1 MYKRKSAS
9 IVPKQWITAS
19 SSSSPEAD
27 DSASAHEEADSKSYA
42 SFAIDPARDYK
53 KSQAQIHQNQQ
64 PTQTPSQSQAQ
75 SQPSQQR
82 SVGSL
87 VLLTQKFVELMKQN
101 GGSIDLKEVKH
112 CANVHLIRA
121 AVLNYCNH
129 SFQATKILDVQKRR
143 IYDITN
149 VLEGIGLIDKG
160 RHCSLVRWR
169 GGGFTNAKDRR
180 DYDLACERT
189 DHLKSLEEDLDK
201 QLEYAQ
207 RNLQFIMQ
215 DPTNQS
221 YAYLTRDDLLN
232 IYGDD
237 SVFTIPNY
245 DEEVEIQRNDNE
257 LRVSLDNGSTIDIRL
272 VTNQGKGTA
281 NPNDADRCF
290 DERHL
295 DTSPSPSSS
304 PTHSSDAGAGTGT
317 GNVIKDEHTYSCDP
331 EMKDEMKALENEL
344 TAKIIF
350 QNYMAGHSLR
360 RFFPDDPNL
369 ENPPLVQLN
378 PPQEDFNFVLKSDEG
393 ICELF
398 DVQC

>member
-1 MYKRKSAS
+1 MYKRKSAP
-9 IVPKQWITAS
+9 IVTKQRITA
-19 SSSSPEAD
+19 SSSPEAD
-27 DSASAHEEADSKSYA
+27 DSTSVNDEMDSKAYGN
-42 SFAIDPARDYK
+42 FRIEL
-53 KSQAQIHQNQQ
+53 SQEQQKPQIQMQQ
-64 PTQTPSQSQAQ
+64 QSQQSAQSQ

-82 SVGSL
+82 CVGSL

-101 GGSIDLKEVKH
+101 GGSIDLKE
-112 CANVHLIRA
+112 
-121 AVLNYCNH
+121 
-129 SFQATKILDVQKRR
+129 ATKILDVQKRR

-169 GGGFTNAKDRR
+169 GGGFTNAKDRKDFDVAR
-180 DYDLACERT
+180 ERT
-189 DHLKSLEEDLDK
+189 DNLKSVEEDLDK

-207 RNLQFIMQ
+207 RNLHFIMQ

-257 LRVSLDNGSTIDIRL
+257 LRFSLDNGSTIDIRL
-272 VTNQGKGTA
+272 VTNQGKGTT
-281 NPNDADRCF
+281 NPHDADGPF

-295 DTSPSPSSS
+295 DMTPSPPSSPS
-304 PTHSSDAGAGTGT
+304 HSSDAGGVIGT
-317 GNVIKDEHTYSCDP
+317 GNVIKDEHTYSCNP
-331 EMKDEMKALENEL
+331 ELKDEMKTLENEL

-360 RFFPDDPNL
+360 RFYPDDPNL

-398 DVQC
+398 DVHC

>member
-1 MYKRKSAS
+1 MYKRKSAAM
-9 IVPKQWITAS
+9 VAKQQQQRIIASNS
-19 SSSSPEAD
+19 SSSSPEVD
-27 DSASAHEEADSKSYA
+27 DSAAAADLEMEMDAKPYD
-42 SFAIDPARDYK
+42 SFHIELSSPEK
-53 KSQAQIHQNQQ
+53 QQKQTQQQ
-64 PTQTPSQSQAQ
+64 PQQQSQSSQSSQ

-87 VLLTQKFVELMKQN
+87 VLLTQKFVDLMKQN
-101 GGSIDLKEVKH
+101 GGSIDLKE
-112 CANVHLIRA
+112 
-121 AVLNYCNH
+121 
-129 SFQATKILDVQKRR
+129 ATKILDVQKRR

-169 GGGFTNAKDRR
+169 GGGFTNAKDRK
-180 DYDLACERT
+180 DYDVACERT
-189 DHLKSLEEDLDK
+189 DHLKTIEDDLDR

-207 RNLQFIMQ
+207 RNLHFIMQ
-215 DPTNQS
+215 DPSNQS
-221 YAYLTRDDLLN
+221 YAYVTRDDLLQL
-232 IYGDD
+232 YGDD

-245 DEEVEIQRNDNE
+245 DEEVEIQRNESE

-272 VTNQGKGTA
+272 VTNQGKATA
-281 NPNDADRCF
+281 NPQDADGPF

-295 DTSPSPSSS
+295 DASSPSAPSSPS
-304 PTHSSDAGAGTGT
+304 HSSDDAGVVMGGT
-317 GNVIKDEHTYSCDP
+317 GNVIKDEHTYSCNP
-331 EMKDEMKALENEL
+331 ELKDEMKALENEL

-360 RFFPDDPNL
+360 RFYPDDPNL

-378 PPQEDFNFVLKSDEG
+378 PPQEDFNFVLKNDEG

-398 DVQC
+398 DVHC

>member
-1 MYKRKSAS
+1 MYKRKSGGV
-9 IVPKQWITAS
+9 VPRQRITAS
-19 SSSSPEAD
+19 SSSPDID
-27 DSASAHEEADSKSYA
+27 DSASGHEAESESKTYGT
-42 SFAIDPARDYK
+42 FHIDLPTEPQK
-53 KSQAQIHQNQQ
+53 PKIQIQQ
-64 PTQTPSQSQAQ
+64 QQQQSTQTSQTPQPHSQ
-75 SQPSQQR
+75 QQR

-101 GGSIDLKEVKH
+101 GGSIDLKE
-112 CANVHLIRA
+112 
-121 AVLNYCNH
+121 
-129 SFQATKILDVQKRR
+129 ATKILDVQKRR

-169 GGGFTNAKDRR
+169 GGGFNNAKDRKE
-180 DYDLACERT
+180 YDIACERT
-189 DHLKSLEEDLDK
+189 NHLKTIEEDLDR

-207 RNLQFIMQ
+207 RNLHYIMQ

-221 YAYLTRDDLLN
+221 YAYVTRDDLLK

-245 DEEVEIQRNDNE
+245 DEEVEIQRSDHE

-272 VTNQGKGTA
+272 VTNQGKGTT
-281 NPNDADRCF
+281 NPNDADGPF
-290 DERHL
+290 DDRYL
-295 DTSPSPSSS
+295 DTPSPSSS
-304 PTHSSDAGAGTGT
+304 PSHSSDAGAGT
-317 GNVIKDEHTYSCDP
+317 GNVIKDEHTYSCNP
-331 EMKDEMKALENEL
+331 ELKEEMKALETEL
-344 TAKIIF
+344 TAKVIF

-360 RFFPDDPNL
+360 RFYPDDPHL

-378 PPQEDFNFVLKSDEG
+378 PPREDFNFVLKNDEG